1 MTLLYS
7 LLMKLLLL
15 FLEFFKTGLFAI
27 GGGLATIP
35 FLREIAIRYNW
46 YSLNDL
52 STMIA
57 ISESTPGPMGVNMAS
72 FVGFT
77 QYGIF
82 GSILIT
88 CALVLPSIIVI
99 CIIANFLDKFKNAE
113 IVQQIFSGLK
123 PAVVAFIAAATIDI
137 LITTLFGD
145 STFST
150 FHLKQF
156 IFLFILLLISKYKP
170 NLHPIWFIIASAIV
184 GIVFA
189 F

>member
-1 MTLLYS
+1 
-7 LLMKLLLL
+7 MKLLLI
-15 FLEFFKTGLFAI
+15 FLEFFKTGLFAV

-35 FLREIAIRYNW
+35 FLREIATRYGW
-46 YSLNDL
+46 YTLNDL

-57 ISESTPGPMGVNMAS
+57 VSESTPGPMGVNMAS

-82 GSILIT
+82 GSILVT
-88 CALVLPSIIVI
+88 CALVLPSVIVI
-99 CIIANFLDKFKNAE
+99 CIIAQGLEKFKEAE

-137 LITTLFGD
+137 LVTTLFG
-145 STFST
+145 SYAFST
-150 FHLKQF
+150 FHIKQCICLI
-156 IFLFILLLISKYKP
+156 IFLLISKYKP
-170 NLHPIWFIIASAIV
+170 NLHPILFIVASAII
-184 GIVFA
+184 GIAFA